1 MKDVFKKP
9 GGTAAAWLGASLLVL
24 GVGTASAQGL
34 PSVPAEIAKAREIRV
49 GVKCDYPPEGFLDSS
64 GQPDGVEVSMA
75 HQLAIHAFGAGSKA
89 KITCVTTANRVPSL
103 LGGKIDVIIATLGIT
118 PARAEVV
125 AFTQPYAWS
134 SQGVLVRANLPYK
147 TVAELNGKA
156 VAFVKGALAI
166 TYFEANYPAIKK
178 LQLDGVSDALQALMA
193 NRVEG
198 YAHDTPVLLS
208 LARHNQRVR
217 LLDTQFDIT
226 LRAAA
231 VRPGDKDL
239 LAFVNASLSRMA
251 SEELFRRWLEKYNA
265 GDPDLEV
272 KLMFWDLSKKPDA
285 TKQSGGN
292 P

>member
-1 MKDVFKKP
+1 MHPVEKAFSRR
-9 GGTAAAWLGASLLVL
+9 AAAWLGASLIALATL
-24 GVGTASAQGL
+24 PAAAQ
-34 PSVPAEIAKAREIRV
+34 PKPPVPADIAKAGEIRV
-49 GVKCDYPPEGFLDSS
+49 GVKCDYPPEGFLDAS
-64 GQPDGVEVSMA
+64 GNPDGVEVSMA
-75 HQLAIHAFGAGSKA
+75 HQLAVYAFGAGSKA

-125 AFTQPYAWS
+125 TFSQPYAWS
-134 SQGVLVRANLPYK
+134 SQGVLVRADSSYK
-147 TVAELNGKA
+147 MLADLDGKP

-166 TYFEANYPAIKK
+166 PYFEAHYPAIKA

-193 NRVEG
+193 GRVAA

-208 LARHNQRVR
+208 LARRNKRVR
-217 LLDTQFDIT
+217 LLDKQFEVT

-239 LAFVNASLSRMA
+239 LAFLNASLTRMA
-251 SEELFRRWLEKYNA
+251 NEHLFRTWLERYDTN
-265 GDPDLEV
+265 DPDLET
-272 KLMFWDLSKKPDA
+272 KLMFWDLSKKPA
-285 TKQSGGN
+285 EAS